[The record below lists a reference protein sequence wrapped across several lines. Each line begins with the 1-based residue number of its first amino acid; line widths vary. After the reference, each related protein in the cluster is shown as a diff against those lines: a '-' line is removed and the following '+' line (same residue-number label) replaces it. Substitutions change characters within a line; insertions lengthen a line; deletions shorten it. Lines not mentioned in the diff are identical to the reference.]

1 MFQRS
6 EHTVPMNRQGKT
18 CKKLPMGF
26 SGGVHTCLNLG
37 PHVPS
42 ADLARAKY
50 LGIESLQV
58 PILTMRSYFPVPSEK
73 TECRTE
79 WVSARERRGGK
90 MIGGRD
96 GRERK
101 GKKN

>member
-1 MFQRS
+1 
-6 EHTVPMNRQGKT
+6 MNRQGKT
-18 CKKLPMGF
+18 CKKLPMGV
-26 SGGVHTCLNLG
+26 SGGVHTCLILG

-73 TECRTE
+73 MECRTE
-79 WVSARERRGGK
+79 WASARERWERK
-90 MIGGRD
+90 MIGRRD

-101 GKKN
+101 RKKN

>member
-1 MFQRS
+1 
-6 EHTVPMNRQGKT
+6 MNRQGKT
-18 CKKLPMGF
+18 CKKLPMGV
-26 SGGVHTCLNLG
+26 SGGVHTCLILD

-58 PILTMRSYFPVPSEK
+58 PILTMRSYFPVLSEK

-79 WVSARERRGGK
+79 WVLARERWGER
-90 MIGGRD
+90 MIGGRN
-96 GRERK
+96 GRARK